1 MSHYSGLDLHDNW
14 LVDLTD
20 CFDLIGHAIKPAV
33 VWHGIMRL
41 SVCLYLMIFNK
52 LPAVPTS
59 LSRLDRLTGP
69 TRPLLEEPR
78 NFQQNYFQWPSRCLS
93 ASLRTRALR
102 GTSIPSWVIKKTSQ
116 HGALSAGSWAL
127 SDLDRKHPDKGDQ
140 WLGRADEERRSYIAF
155 QYLSNTARYKATLQV
170 FSLVV
175 YSSACS
181 GWPQRT
187 VNHCLAP
194 EMITIIHH
202 KGKQK
207 IFQTPLFW
215 G

>member
-1 MSHYSGLDLHDNW
+1 
-14 LVDLTD
+14 
-20 CFDLIGHAIKPAV
+20 
-33 VWHGIMRL
+33 
-41 SVCLYLMIFNK
+41 MIFNK
-52 LPAVPTS
+52 LLAV
-59 LSRLDRLTGP
+59 LDRLTGP

-78 NFQQNYFQWPSRCLS
+78 NFQQNYFQWPLSLPLCLS
-93 ASLRTRALR
+93 QDGGFTRDFNSKLSYKENSSQQGALR
-102 GTSIPSWVIKKTSQ
+102 
-116 HGALSAGSWAL
+116 AGSWAL

-140 WLGRADEERRSYIAF
+140 WLGRAGEERRSYIAF

-170 FSLVV
+170 FYLVV

-202 KGKQK
+202 TGKQK
-207 IFQTPLFW
+207 IFQTPLFRS
-215 G
+215 